1 MNGGFKWMTGMAWM
15 EDGLDGLQLEL
26 ELQLDWNWDAEGAL
40 P

>member
-1 MNGGFKWMTGMAWM
+1 MTGMAWM